1 MPAAATGR
9 RLAVA
14 AGKECLGFVA
24 GDKMGDQQGPPL
36 CASSQSRY
44 SMGAEEGATAR
55 EARRR
60 TPVEEE
66 EAG

>member
-24 GDKMGDQQGPPL
+24 GDKMGDQQ
-36 CASSQSRY
+36 
-44 SMGAEEGATAR
+44 
-55 EARRR
+55 
-60 TPVEEE
+60 
-66 EAG
+66 